1 MNWRKYTTRRG
12 WEVPLEP
19 STVAPANGGRWSNAD
34 MDPVPE
40 DKQVWRWFSFVSMW
54 VSDGFSPST
63 LQLAGAMISLGLSWR
78 QAIGAVLL
86 GNVLIS
92 WCCFFNGWIA
102 AYLHTPFSVNVR
114 MSFGFWFSYFA
125 IVTRL
130 ILALIYTGT
139 KSYTSA
145 LATYQCIRAI
155 WPQFASMENK
165 LPASAGITSNVMVAY
180 FVFFSIQ
187 LPLMMVSPAKLRYL
201 FTFKSIIGPIAGF
214 ACMGYYVRKSGGYLY
229 GGDPTASG
237 STIGWAFMA
246 ALNSAVGSYSTLSLN
261 IGDFTRYAK
270 RPRDQFAQVLVIP
283 ICFTAT
289 ALMGVAIASGGY
301 KVHGLAKIQFDPTRL
316 MNNWS
321 TDTSLERAGL
331 FFFGFA
337 MALSNLGSNISANTI
352 SGANDFC
359 SLFPRYLNIR
369 RGSFLM
375 GVIGCWACA
384 PWKLLATAQSF
395 LTLLGGYTIISAP
408 VWAIM
413 VSDFFWVKK
422 QHVDVPAM
430 YDPHG
435 RYRYNRFGINWRV
448 LATLCIVVPPE
459 IPGLLHAISSDVAL
473 PLGNQRFYRVTWLFG
488 TVSGLIIYPLLNYLF
503 PHRDTIIVDMIWTNG
518 DVSGEAAAAAAVSH
532 DEENSVGKD
541 DDLVH
546 AGVLPV
552 VELR

>member
-1 MNWRKYTTRRG
+1 MLDLRKYTTLKG
-12 WEVPLEP
+12 WEVPMKQ
-19 STVAPANGGRWSNAD
+19 STIAPENGERWSNAD
-34 MDPVPE
+34 MDPTPPE
-40 DKQVWRWFSFVSMW
+40 KQVWRWFSFVSMW

-63 LQLAGAMISLGLSWR
+63 LQLAGAMISLGLSWK
-78 QAIGAVLL
+78 QAIGAVAL

-92 WCCFFNGWIA
+92 CGWIS

-155 WPQFASMENK
+155 WPQFAHMENK
-165 LPASAGITSNVMVAY
+165 LPASAGITSNVMIAY
-180 FVFFSIQ
+180 FVYFCIQ
-187 LPLMMVSPAKLRYL
+187 TPLMLVSPAKLRYL
-201 FTFKSIIGPIAGF
+201 FTFKSIVGPIAGF
-214 ACMGYYVRKSGGYLY
+214 ACTGYYVQRSGGYLY

-246 ALNSAVGSYSTLSLN
+246 ALISAVGSYSTLSLN

-283 ICFTAT
+283 TCFTAT

-301 KVHGLAKIQFDPTRL
+301 KVHNLAKIQFDPTRL
-316 MNNWS
+316 MNSWS
-321 TDTSLERAGL
+321 TETGMERAGM

-352 SGANDFC
+352 SAANDWTA
-359 SLFPRYLNIR
+359 LFPRYLNIR
-369 RGSFLM
+369 RGSLLTALI
-375 GVIGCWACA
+375 GVWACA

-422 QHVDVPAM
+422 QKINVPGM

-435 RYRYNRFGINWRV
+435 IYRYNRYGINWRV
-448 LATLCIVVPPE
+448 LATLCLVVPPE

-488 TVSGLIIYPLLNYLF
+488 TVAGLIIYPLLNYVF
-503 PHRDTIIVDMIWTNG
+503 PHRGTLIAEMVWTTEDG
-518 DVSGEAAAAAAVSH
+518 GERPRAVSPGAGS

-541 DDLVH
+541 GK
-546 AGVLPV
+546 GVLADVVPV
-552 VELR
+552 VDAR